1 MSDVMNVTAANS
13 VIDSEI
19 DESNGTEGNISV
31 DARVDTTNAGVAV
44 PITAPHIG
52 EAPHQSDDGSLS
64 RLRGRVGEGAS
75 HHSDLP
81 SPHPAGEARHPP
93 PQAGE
98 GKKRHN
104 NQPRRDKRDVHGWVV
119 LDKPIGMTSTHAVAV
134 VKRLFQAKRAGHAGT
149 LDPLASGGLP
159 IAMGEATKT
168 VPFVMDGRK
177 RYRFTVR
184 WGQERDT
191 DDTEG
196 RVTQTSDDR
205 PSAAAIRDLLPQFTG
220 RIEQTPPQYSAI
232 KVQGERAY
240 DLARDGEI
248 VELKPRPVEIHHLTL
263 SDQPDSD
270 HSVFEAECGKG
281 TYVRA
286 LARDIGR
293 ILGCYGHI
301 CALRRTL
308 VGPFGE
314 ADMIPLEQLEALCDR
329 AASGEGSLAD
339 ALLPVETAL
348 DDIPALA
355 VTRADAA
362 RLHRGQAVLLR
373 GRDAPNCSG
382 TVYVTVAGRLLALA
396 EIGNGELIP
405 KRVFNL
411 TGLTASS
418 GRNESV

>member
-1 MSDVMNVTAANS
+1 MTVMTTNS
-13 VIDSEI
+13 VIDAK
-19 DESNGTEGNISV
+19 DA
-31 DARVDTTNAGVAV
+31 DARDAERDAFAGQRTDDARRTNND
-44 PITAPHIG
+44 PR
-52 EAPHQSDDGSLS
+52 QKQ
-64 RLRGRVGEGAS
+64 GR
-75 HHSDLP
+75 
-81 SPHPAGEARHPP
+81 
-93 PQAGE
+93 Q
-98 GKKRHN
+98 N
-104 NQPRRDKRDVHGWVV
+104 QQPRRDKRDVHGWVV
-119 LDKPIGMTSTHAVAV
+119 LDKPIGMTSTQAVAV
-134 VKRLFQAKRAGHAGT
+134 LKRLFQAKRAGHAGT

-159 IAMGEATKT
+159 IALGEATKT

-177 RYRFTVR
+177 RYRFTVC
-184 WGQERDT
+184 WGEERDT

-196 RVTQTSDDR
+196 RPVRTSESR
-205 PSAAAIRDLLPQFTG
+205 PTADSIRELLPRFTG
-220 RIEQTPPQYSAI
+220 VIEQIPPQYSAI

-240 DLARDGEI
+240 DLARDGET
-248 VELKPRPVEIHHLTL
+248 VELKPRPVEIHELTL
-263 SDQPDSD
+263 VEHGDNGQ
-270 HSVFEAECGKG
+270 SVFEAECGKG

-286 LARDIGR
+286 LARDMGR
-293 ILGCYGHI
+293 ILGCFGHI

-308 VGPFGE
+308 VGPFTE
-314 ADMIPLEQLEALCDR
+314 RDMIPLEQLEALCNR

-373 GRDAPNCSG
+373 GRDAPNTSG

-411 TGLTASS
+411 NGLTA
-418 GRNESV
+418 GPARNDESN